1 MPKVV
6 SKDGKARHFAYSKA
20 GMKAAKEYARQTG
33 GRVTEANMKTKMA
46 REKIM
51 PKKKGKGYGK

>member
-6 SKDGKARHFAYSKA
+6 SKDGKSRHFAYSKA

-33 GRVTEANMKTKMA
+33 GSVTNVSMKTKM
-46 REKIM
+46 M
-51 PKKKGKGYGK
+51 KKKGSSYGKA

>member
-6 SKDGKARHFAYSKA
+6 SKDGKTRHFAYSKA

-33 GRVTEANMKTKMA
+33 GRVNEANMKTKMA
-46 REKIM
+46 KRKD
-51 PKKKGKGYGK
+51 YA

>member
-6 SKDGKARHFAYSKA
+6 SQDGKTRHFAYSRA

-46 REKIM
+46 
-51 PKKKGKGYGK
+51 KKKDYA

>member
-6 SKDGKARHFAYSKA
+6 SKEGESRHFAYSAA

-46 REKIM
+46 KRKSNA
-51 PKKKGKGYGK
+51 

>member
-33 GRVTEANMKTKMA
+33 GRVTDASMKTKM
-46 REKIM
+46 M
-51 PKKKGKGYGK
+51 KKKKTYGA

>member
-20 GMKAAKEYARQTG
+20 GMSAAKEYARQTG
-33 GRVTEANMKTKMA
+33 GRVVEANIKTKMA
-46 REKIM
+46 KRKTNA
-51 PKKKGKGYGK
+51 

>member
-6 SKDGKARHFAYSKA
+6 SKDGKTRHFAYSKS

-33 GRVTEANMKTKMA
+33 GRVTEVNMKTKMA
-46 REKIM
+46 KRKD
-51 PKKKGKGYGK
+51 YA

>member
-6 SKDGKARHFAYSKA
+6 SKDGKARTFAYSAA

-33 GRVTEANMKTKMA
+33 GRVTEASMKTKMA
-46 REKIM
+46 
-51 PKKKGKGYGK
+51 KKKSYAT